1 MYYRPRVVDSILE
14 DRLDSK
20 GAVLIEGAKWCGKTT
35 TASQI
40 ARSRIHMQDPAMK
53 QQNLRMAEL
62 HPQLLLEGDT
72 PRLIDEWQLAPQ
84 LWDAVRFEVDR
95 RGAFGQFILTGSS
108 TPVESEL
115 ISHSGTGRIARLLLR
130 PMSLYE
136 SDESNGKISLKSLF
150 ESEEIVCTSDKTI
163 LDYAF
168 FICRGGWPLSLG
180 QKESVALRQAIDYV
194 DSVVESDISLG
205 EGIPRD
211 PTRVRALMRSY
222 ARHVSTRAKT
232 TTIQNDILASLSTM
246 DINTL
251 DRYLNDLRRIFVVE
265 EMEAWNPKLRSKTAV
280 RTSVTRHFVDPSI
293 AAASLRVG
301 PQDLLSDLK
310 TMGLYF
316 ESLVIRDLRVYTDL
330 MEGNI
335 YHYRD
340 ASGLE
345 SDAVIHLHDG
355 RYAIVDVK
363 MADSE
368 SDLAAQNLL
377 KLKNRID
384 IDQMKEPSFMAII
397 TAGEYG
403 YRRHDGIY
411 VVPLACLGP

>member
-62 HPQLLLEGDT
+62 HPQLLLEGNT

-115 ISHSGTGRIARLLLR
+115 ISHSGTGRIARLLMR

-150 ESEEIVCTSDKTI
+150 ESEEIACTSDRTI

-194 DSVVESDISLG
+194 DSIVESDISLG

-211 PTRVRALMRSY
+211 PTRVRAFMRSY

-293 AAASLRVG
+293 ATASLRVG

-316 ESLVIRDLRVYTDL
+316 ESLVIRDLRVYTAL

-355 RYAIVDVK
+355 HYALVEVK

-384 IDQMKEPSFMAII
+384 TDQMKEPSFMAII

-403 YRRHDGIY
+403 YQRHDGIY